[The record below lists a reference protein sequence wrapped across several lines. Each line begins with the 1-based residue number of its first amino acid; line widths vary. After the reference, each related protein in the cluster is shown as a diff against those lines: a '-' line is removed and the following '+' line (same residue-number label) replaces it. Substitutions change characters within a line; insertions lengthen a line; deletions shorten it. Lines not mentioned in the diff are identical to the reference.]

1 MGIEQIGN
9 AVQRNCGLTG
19 AGAAFYH
26 HHAAGVIAD
35 NLVLL
40 PLNGLHDGGHVTR
53 AGSLHGV
60 IESGFARYAGLFFT
74 HARAS
79 EDFIMNARDGAPLG
93 TDLAAG
99 VHAFWLGGGSE
110 IEGPCHG
117 GTPVKQ

>member
-19 AGAAFYH
+19 ARAAFYH

-40 PLNGLHDGGHVTR
+40 PLNGLHNGSHVAR
-53 AGSLHGV
+53 AGSLHSV

-74 HARAS
+74 HAGTGK
-79 EDFIMNARDGAPLG
+79 DLIMNARDGAPLG
-93 TDLAAG
+93 ADLAAG

-117 GTPVKQ
+117 GTPI